1 MWGVSDLTVQAQGGT
16 AAGRPEAIVL
26 GLEHP
31 RALAAVGSLGQAGI
45 PVIGV
50 DHRAS
55 AKGFSS
61 RFLREKF
68 RISADPDQAL
78 AFLEQLGER
87 RGGVLI
93 PTNDDYLILVAKHF
107 DQLSRYFVL
116 TMPPWEILGELMDQA
131 RCYALAAKA
140 GVKTPRFFKPR
151 DEEQLNDIISEL
163 DLEHHAYLLKTMPG
177 TIPADPRTG
186 RFTKVAGTD
195 TRTIQDNCLEIFS
208 RLGEFP
214 MIVQVVPGE
223 ADRCIGVS
231 MVVNREHE
239 AVVSY
244 CVRRLKLYTYSR
256 SGGFVHPYELGANV
270 YCESIHDDE
279 ATEAAIRFVR
289 LAAYYGVIT
298 VEFRRDPSD
307 DALTLIK
314 ADPRFVRATSLSTA
328 LGLDVPTALY
338 HVFTDGQVETSRRYP
353 EGVAWVWLIPY
364 METLW
369 ANRSNRPV
377 RQELFALLRKAHR
390 IKAWAYLNAHDPM
403 PFLQDLAPW
412 ARQKLNRAARRLGR
426 SVMDRIDWRGTI
438 TPANRRD

>member
-1 MWGVSDLTVQAQGGT
+1 MPVQA
-16 AAGRPEAIVL
+16 ILL

-31 RALAAVGSLGQAGI
+31 RALAAVGSLGRAGI

-55 AKGFSS
+55 PKGFSS
-61 RFLREKF
+61 RYLHEKF
-68 RISADPDQAL
+68 RISENPDQAL

-107 DQLSRYFVL
+107 DRLSRYFVV
-116 TMPPWEILGELMDQA
+116 TIPPWEILRELMDQA

-140 GVKTPRFFKPR
+140 GVRTPRFFKAR
-151 DEEQLNDIISEL
+151 DEEELNQIISEL

-195 TRTIQDNCLEIFS
+195 TRTVRANCLEIFS

-214 MIVQVVPGE
+214 MIVEVVPGE

-256 SGGFVHPYELGANV
+256 SGGYVHPYELGANV
-270 YCESIHDDE
+270 YCESIHDEE
-279 ATEAAIRFVR
+279 ATEAASRFVR
-289 LAAYYGVIT
+289 QAAYYGVIT

-307 DALTLIK
+307 GALTLIK

-338 HVFTDGQVETSRRYP
+338 RLFTDGQVETSRHYP
-353 EGVAWVWLIPY
+353 DCVAWLWLVPY
-364 METLW
+364 LETLW

-377 RQELFALLRKAHR
+377 RQELFALVRKAHR
-390 IKAWAYLNAHDPM
+390 VKALAYLNTHDPM

-412 ARQKLNRAARRLGR
+412 ARQLPKRATRQLGR
-426 SVMDRIDWRGTI
+426 TVMGRIGWRGSS
-438 TPANRRD
+438 P